1 MTKSKN
7 VILVIVEGTSDEIS
21 LGSLYQYFEDNTV
34 KFHICHGDITSDK
47 KVNPRNIITHINDIC
62 KKTIDKYRYKTKD
75 IKEIIH
81 IIDTD
86 GVFIGNQS
94 ILEDSSF
101 SNFYYSENNITY
113 KCQQEVI
120 DRNLRKRQNLLKLIS
135 THGIRNIPYTVYF
148 MSCNLDHV
156 LWGCLNLTETQK
168 EDKSNDFADLCD
180 ETPGYLLQQIKKYEA
195 PGDFQSSWE
204 FIQQNG
210 NSLKRY
216 TNLPLFFQDK
226 E

>member
-21 LGSLYQYFEDNTV
+21 LGSLSQYFDDNMV

-62 KKTIDKYRYKTKD
+62 NRTIDKYRYKIKD
-75 IKEIIH
+75 IKKIIH
-81 IIDTD
+81 IVDTD
-86 GVFIGNQS
+86 GVFIENQS
-94 ILEDSSF
+94 ILEDPNVA
-101 SNFYYSENNITY
+101 NFYYSENNITY
-113 KCQQEVI
+113 KCQQEAI
-120 DRNLRKRQNLLKLIS
+120 DRNLRKRQNLQKLIL
-135 THGIRNIPYTVYF
+135 THSIRNIPYMIYF

-156 LWGCLNLTETQK
+156 LWGCQNLTEEQK
-168 EDKSNDFADLCD
+168 EDKSNEFADLCD
-180 ETPGYLLQQIKKYEA
+180 ETSGYLLQQIKKYEVS
-195 PGDFQSSWE
+195 GDYKSSWE

-216 TNLPLFFQDK
+216 TNFPLFFQDK